1 MEKIDHRSGW
11 SRFTLSHPGLLA
23 VAVVLAPALWASLVW
38 TSNPHEH
45 IAGLL
50 CEAVT
55 LLFLLGLC
63 HSTATNLTI
72 RIRDL
77 AQCWRVPWYIL
88 SKDWEI
94 TVLLVKDVLHLG
106 RAQSLFRV
114 CGFDSSTHDPVR
126 VARTVMA
133 VAFTTAAPNFI
144 VIGIDPSQSRMLFHQ
159 IARGEVPEMTK
170 ALGAK
175 G

>member
-1 MEKIDHRSGW
+1 MERIDHPWRRTRS
-11 SRFTLSHPGLLA
+11 TLAHPRLLVFA
-23 VAVVLAPALWASLVW
+23 VMLAPALWASLVW

-45 IAGLL
+45 AVGLL
-50 CEAVT
+50 FETAT
-55 LLFLLGLC
+55 LVFMLALC

-72 RIRDL
+72 RLRDL

-94 TVLLVKDVLHLG
+94 TVLLVKDILHLG

-144 VIGIDPSQSRMLFHQ
+144 VLGIDPSQSRMLFHQ
-159 IARGEVPEMTK
+159 IERGDVPQMTK
-170 ALGAK
+170 ALGAR